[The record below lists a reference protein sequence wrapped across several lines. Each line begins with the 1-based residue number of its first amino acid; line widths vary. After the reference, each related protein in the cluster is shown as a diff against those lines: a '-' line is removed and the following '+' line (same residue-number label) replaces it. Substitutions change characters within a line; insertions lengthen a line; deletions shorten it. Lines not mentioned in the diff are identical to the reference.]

1 MNILSVENLE
11 KTVKDEPLF
20 SGLTFGLEKG
30 EKVGI
35 VGKNGAGKSTLLK
48 VLAGLMVPDEGNIS
62 IKNGM
67 DISLLEQS
75 VSFKE
80 EDSVEDYFFSSI
92 SSKIQKLGKYYASL
106 KNENAKNQMRLY
118 EEVEK
123 LGLFEMERRYYALMT
138 EFGVNISKDDKV
150 RTLSGG
156 EQKKMALARALSSGS
171 DIILLD
177 ETGTSLTA
185 SVPRS
190 SSLTAHRSTVIRAPT
205 PLILRGRQQDLRWQ
219 SGSMRE

>member
-48 VLAGLMVPDEGNIS
+48 VLAGLIVPDEGNIS

-67 DISLLEQS
+67 DISLLEQN

-92 SSKIQKLGKYYASL
+92 SSKIQKLGKYYSSL

-123 LGLFEMERRYYALMT
+123 IVGAISPVPGGVGLVTSAVLIKHVIAAAERR
-138 EFGVNISKDDKV
+138 G
-150 RTLSGG
+150 
-156 EQKKMALARALSSGS
+156 Q
-171 DIILLD
+171 
-177 ETGTSLTA
+177 
-185 SVPRS
+185 
-190 SSLTAHRSTVIRAPT
+190 
-205 PLILRGRQQDLRWQ
+205 
-219 SGSMRE
+219 